1 MRKKTIAAAALL
13 AAASLTLSACDSGG
27 DSAADPVSVVSEETD
42 SGKTATV
49 LDKPFEK
56 PDLVLTDTH
65 GKQYDF
71 RKETQGRPTL
81 IYFGYTHCPD
91 VCPLT
96 MNNLAVAKKKL
107 PRADQDKLRIV
118 FVTTDPERDTPAAL
132 GAWLKGIDPPGRRPH
147 RRLRHHPGR
156 RPHPGHLHRRAVQG
170 QERQGRLHARHAGHR
185 VLPED
190 RRRLCAVRQG
200 RHRRRLRPRPPADH
214 QGGEPVRRTAALT
227 AAALTGALLL
237 TGCGSGDDDAK
248 AELSVSGAYM
258 PQPVSDM
265 AAGFLT
271 VANDGGAADRLTS
284 VTSDAAGSVTLHET
298 SGGAMRETTS
308 MEVPAHG
315 KLVLSSGGNHL
326 MFEMLKRKPK
336 QGETVDVE
344 LHFAE
349 SGTVKVA
356 IPVKPATYRPADG
369 H

>member
-42 SGKTATV
+42 SGKAATV

-132 GAWLKGIDPPGRRPH
+132 GAWLKGIDPQVVG
-147 RRLRHHPGR
+147 
-156 RPHPGHLHRRAVQG
+156 
-170 QERQGRLHARHAGHR
+170 
-185 VLPED
+185 
-190 RRRLCAVRQG
+190 
-200 RHRRRLRPRPPADH
+200 
-214 QGGEPVRRTAALT
+214 
-227 AAALTGALLL
+227 LTGDFATIQAGARTL
-237 TGCGSGDDDAK
+237 GISIDAPYK
-248 AELSVSGAYM
+248 DKNGKVVSMHGTQVIAFS
-258 PQPVSDM
+258 PKTD
-265 AAGFLT
+265 AGYVLY
-271 VANDGGAADRLTS
+271 GK
-284 VTSDAAGSVTLHET
+284 DA
-298 SGGAMRETTS
+298 
-308 MEVPAHG
+308 
-315 KLVLSSGGNHL
+315 
-326 MFEMLKRKPK
+326 
-336 QGETVDVE
+336 TVDDYAHDLPLIIKGE
-344 LHFAE
+344 N
-349 SGTVKVA
+349 
-356 IPVKPATYRPADG
+356 P
-369 H
+369 